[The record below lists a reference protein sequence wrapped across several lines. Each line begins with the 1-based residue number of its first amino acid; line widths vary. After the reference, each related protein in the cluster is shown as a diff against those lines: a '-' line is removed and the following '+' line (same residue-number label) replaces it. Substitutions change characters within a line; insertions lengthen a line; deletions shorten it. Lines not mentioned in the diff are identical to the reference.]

1 MGCCNDSREFLEIEE
16 NFDSIETYY
25 ILVNEKLMGLKNRF
39 GYYKKNSSVNKR
51 LEDEDDI
58 EETNE
63 DDEKIKTGSFRFFL
77 SYKTCLGKLKQ
88 ILEEYMTYSKT
99 VKDGKEA
106 SKEEKEK
113 FDGKVFETEC
123 ETVYFNKLQEL
134 EKSKNKS
141 KLDKLN
147 KNMMKEI
154 FREVK
159 N

>member
-39 GYYKKNSSVNKR
+39 GYYKKDSTVNKR
-51 LEDEDDI
+51 LED
-58 EETNE
+58 E

-88 ILEEYMTYSKT
+88 ILEEYMIYSKA
-99 VKDGKEA
+99 VKDGKEV
-106 SKEEKEK
+106 SNEDKEK

-123 ETVYFNKLQEL
+123 ATVYFNKLQEL